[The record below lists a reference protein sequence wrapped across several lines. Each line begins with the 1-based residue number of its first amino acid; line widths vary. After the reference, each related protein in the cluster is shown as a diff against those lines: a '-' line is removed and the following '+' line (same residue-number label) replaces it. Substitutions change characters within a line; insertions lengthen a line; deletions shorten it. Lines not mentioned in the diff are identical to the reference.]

1 MKKLTSYF
9 IFFLFLFGLVTA
21 SFSYTQEDIQV
32 LQRAAYHANEL
43 EKEISNSFVKDKDI
57 LLKKVRFIKERLK
70 EEIMGNPSDI
80 KTYKKIN

>member
-1 MKKLTSYF
+1 M
-9 IFFLFLFGLVTA
+9 
-21 SFSYTQEDIQV
+21 